1 MMLMAKSAREQRRV
15 FINIITISGVVN
27 EWSGEAVKRIATEM
41 TKESL
46 VVVVLMLCIKRNM
59 CGYKKC
65 PEICVWPNEILIEVV
80 HSRRG
85 WTTTTT
91 TKRER

>member
-1 MMLMAKSAREQRRV
+1 MMLMAKSAREQKRV
-15 FINIITISGVVN
+15 FINIITISDAVN
-27 EWSGEAVKRIATEM
+27 EWGGEAVKRIATER

-46 VVVVLMLCIKRNM
+46 VVVVVLCIKRNM

-65 PEICVWPNEILIEVV
+65 AEICVWPNEILIEVV

-85 WTTTTT
+85 WTTT
-91 TKRER
+91 KRER

>member
-27 EWSGEAVKRIATEM
+27 EWGGEAVKRIAAER

-46 VVVVLMLCIKRNM
+46 VVLVVLLLCVKRNM

-65 PEICVWPNEILIEVV
+65 AEICVWPNEILIEEV
-80 HSRRG
+80 HSRGG
-85 WTTTTT
+85 WTT

>member
-1 MMLMAKSAREQRRV
+1 MFMAKSAREQRRV

-27 EWSGEAVKRIATEM
+27 EWSGEAVKRIAAER

-46 VVVVLMLCIKRNM
+46 VAVVLLLLLCIKRNM

-65 PEICVWPNEILIEVV
+65 AEICVWPNEILIEVV
-80 HSRRG
+80 HSRGG
-85 WTTTTT
+85 WTTTKG
-91 TKRER
+91 KR

>member
-1 MMLMAKSAREQRRV
+1 MMLMAKSARDQRRV

-27 EWSGEAVKRIATEM
+27 EWGGEAVKRIAAQR

-46 VVVVLMLCIKRNM
+46 VVVVLLLFCIKRNM

-65 PEICVWPNEILIEVV
+65 AEICVWPNEILIEVV

-91 TKRER
+91 KRER